1 MLENWLKAGKIDE
14 ELQSWQFGKNIEH
27 FEGEFPNLK
36 DVKVAII
43 GTGKEVDTIR
53 KHLYELSYP
62 FGKMAIAD
70 IGNLRKSNEEFLLPV
85 IRELLDNNII
95 PIILSH
101 KALQFS
107 AQFKAY
113 QNSRKSV
120 NVAVIDESTP
130 FHSEDTNYIS
140 NIRKSKVPKLD
151 NLSLVGYQTHLTP
164 PESINFYQK
173 KNYDLVRLG
182 KAKSNMEAVE
192 PTLRAADTIYF
203 NLNALK
209 YIEAPGLWS
218 NSPSGFSSEEAC
230 QLAHYAGMSDKLTS
244 IGFYGYHAKNDKN
257 QQTAQLIAHIVW
269 YLLEGIY
276 NRKKDFPASTDG
288 MIEYIV
294 SFKDYDHNATFWKST
309 KSGRW
314 WMQMDSNTNKGKHE
328 LIPCTYEDY
337 QMACQDELTER
348 VLNVLERYT

>member
-1 MLENWLKAGKIDE
+1 MLENWLKAAKVDE
-14 ELQSWQFGKNIEH
+14 ELASWQFGKNIVH
-27 FEGEFPNLK
+27 FEEEFPDLK
-36 DVKVAII
+36 EVKVALI
-43 GTGKEVDTIR
+43 GTGKEVDSIR
-53 KHLYELSYP
+53 KQLYKLAYS
-62 FGKMAIAD
+62 FGKMTIAD
-70 IGNLRKSNEEFLLPV
+70 IGNLRKANDAFLLPV

-95 PIILSH
+95 PIIMSH
-101 KALQFS
+101 KTLPFA

-120 NVAVIDESTP
+120 DVAVIGESTP
-130 FHSEDTNYIS
+130 FHDEATNYLSDIS
-140 NIRKSKVPKLD
+140 ASKIPSLE
-151 NLSLVGYQTHLTP
+151 NLGLVGYQTHLTP
-164 PESINFYQK
+164 PATINFYQK

-192 PTLRAADTIYF
+192 PTLRAADTVYF
-203 NLNALK
+203 NMNALK
-209 YIEAPGLWS
+209 YIEAPGLWK

-244 IGFYGYHAKNDKN
+244 IGFYGYHAKKDKS
-257 QQTAQLIAHIVW
+257 QQTAQLIAHTIW

-276 NRKKDFPASTDG
+276 NRKRDFPVSTDG

-328 LIPCTYEDY
+328 LVPCTYEDY
-337 QMACQDELTER
+337 QMACKDELTIR